1 MKPKWLLLL
10 LTAVFAVAFS
20 LPVAVATDGST
31 DPSPLLSAADGFAMA
46 GETLYFTVE
55 SRLYRWD
62 ENGCVTLVGQGI
74 DGQLTGDTSSLY
86 VLNFRRGTL
95 TRLDISEADH
105 VVSSEIYPWIH
116 PLCWMQRARFV

>member
-46 GETLYFTVE
+46 GETLYFTVGMKTAA
-55 SRLYRWD
+55 SRLWGR
-62 ENGCVTLVGQGI
+62 EST
-74 DGQLTGDTSSLY
+74 
-86 VLNFRRGTL
+86 
-95 TRLDISEADH
+95 
-105 VVSSEIYPWIH
+105 VSS
-116 PLCWMQRARFV
+116 RATPRRFTFSISDAAP